1 MDSNKNPIFRLTEN
15 PVVYGTGGALIFGIL
30 CIILLSIFF
39 YFTTISELYLKPIGT
54 FCYLVGGFWGG
65 FLASKM
71 AGGKGLVYGAGVGL
85 CYYIFFILIFLLIS
99 PDSLTASAVVIKGFF
114 TILVSAAG
122 GICGL
127 AYT

>member
-1 MDSNKNPIFRLTEN
+1 MDSDKNPFFRLAEN
-15 PVVYGTGGALIFGIL
+15 PVIYGTGAALILGIF
-30 CIILLSIFF
+30 CVILLSIIFH
-39 YFTTISELYLKPIGT
+39 FTSISELYLKPIGT
-54 FCYLVGGFWGG
+54 FCFLVGGFFGG

-71 AGGKGLVYGAGVGL
+71 AGGKGLVYGAEVGL
-85 CYYIFFILIFLLIS
+85 CYYLIFILIFLLIS
-99 PDSLTASAVVIKGFF
+99 PGSISASAAVIKGFF